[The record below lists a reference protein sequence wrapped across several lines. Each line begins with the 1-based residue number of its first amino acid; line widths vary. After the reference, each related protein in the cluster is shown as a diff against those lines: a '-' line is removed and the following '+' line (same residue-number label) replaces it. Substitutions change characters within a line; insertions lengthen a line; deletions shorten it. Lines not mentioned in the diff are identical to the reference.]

1 LHACMR
7 ENPRGML
14 PAEDR
19 HRQRLFRVNFMVKIG
34 KESLKNSSNLSGFRT
49 SSYVAPSVKK
59 GRRAMF
65 ASCSPCQLNTTPVY
79 PRECGLLGRS
89 MRSGNR
95 LLRQLLMRQHGLIQ
109 LLMRQSLIKSQTA
122 EPGPFRN
129 LEFKA
134 PTKYML
140 ALLSRNRLLRSTC
153 QGPLLN
159 SIG

>member
-1 LHACMR
+1 
-7 ENPRGML
+7 
-14 PAEDR
+14 
-19 HRQRLFRVNFMVKIG
+19 MVKIG

-49 SSYVAPSVKK
+49 SSHVAPSLK
-59 GRRAMF
+59 GRAMF
-65 ASCSPCQLNTTPVY
+65 ASSPCQLNKTPVY

-134 PTKYML
+134 PTKYVEE
-140 ALLSRNRLLRSTC
+140 STASKYLP
-153 QGPLLN
+153 GGALLN